1 MVPRRSRHDQL
12 RAGPV
17 GHAVAACVG
26 LRGDSERRHL
36 VPAIRRSEPARC
48 GWGAPHRAGRGPPRD
63 FRRDGRHHGHHA
75 HDDRRQRDRERGG
88 AQGLQRCREDGHGA
102 DPERRRTVRRRRVHL
117 VVRRLCP
124 GDRPADG
131 DCRRPREAPI
141 QAARDGTGHEY
152 VQSDRHGCAPLRPH
166 PAGSALTL
174 GTIRP
179 NVFTLEQLLRAT
191 GGRVIHGAPNEDE
204 RFVGGAFDSRIAEP
218 GSAFFALRDQRDGH
232 DFVADAFAHGARG
245 AVVERPVPDLPSGAL
260 VVQVADTQNALRRLA
275 DALRDTHPIPAVG
288 ITGNVG
294 KTTTKEA
301 TAAALGA
308 RYRVLRTASSF
319 NNEIGVPLTFLGIE
333 PSHEVAVIE
342 MGFYVPGEIAD
353 LCRLVRPRIGII
365 TRIPDVPV
373 HYSRT
378 PSVDAIAAGKAEL
391 IEALPADGVALLNA
405 DDARVRALASRTK
418 ARVVL
423 FGESGDADLR
433 ASDVSARG
441 VEGLRFVAHDGARSV
456 EVQLPLPGR
465 HLVSSALAALGAA
478 SSLGVPL
485 AEAAIALSVM
495 DAPAHR
501 MNVRRAAN
509 LVVIDDSYNASPA
522 AVMAALAVLGSVST
536 RRVAVI
542 GDMLE
547 LGTLSADAHEA
558 VGREAAKQTDVLV
571 GVGELASTIVTS
583 ARSAGLRDTHEVADR
598 AEALVLL
605 RRILRRGDT
614 VLVKGSHSL
623 ALDQL
628 ADALVQPAAR
638 T

>member
-1 MVPRRSRHDQL
+1 
-12 RAGPV
+12 
-17 GHAVAACVG
+17 
-26 LRGDSERRHL
+26 
-36 VPAIRRSEPARC
+36 
-48 GWGAPHRAGRGPPRD
+48 
-63 FRRDGRHHGHHA
+63 
-75 HDDRRQRDRERGG
+75 
-88 AQGLQRCREDGHGA
+88 
-102 DPERRRTVRRRRVHL
+102 
-117 VVRRLCP
+117 
-124 GDRPADG
+124 
-131 DCRRPREAPI
+131 
-141 QAARDGTGHEY
+141 
-152 VQSDRHGCAPLRPH
+152 
-166 PAGSALTL
+166 
-174 GTIRP
+174 
-179 NVFTLEQLLRAT
+179 VFTLEELLRAT
-191 GGRVIHGAPNEDE
+191 GGRVIHGAPNGDE
-204 RFVGGAFDSRIAEP
+204 RFLGGAFDSRIAEP
-218 GSAFFALRDQRDGH
+218 GSVFFALRDQRDGH
-232 DFVADAFAHGARG
+232 DFVADAFAHGARA
-245 AVVERPVPDLPSGAL
+245 AVVERPVPEMPPGAL

-275 DALRDTHPIPAVG
+275 EALRDAYPIPAVG

-308 RYRVLRTASSF
+308 RYRVLRTVSSF

-418 ARVVL
+418 GRVVL
-423 FGESGDADLR
+423 YGEAADADLR
-433 ASDVSARG
+433 ATDVIARG
-441 VEGLRFVAHDGARSV
+441 IEGLRFVAHDGARSV
-456 EVQLPLPGR
+456 DVRLPLPGR
-465 HLVSSALAALGAA
+465 HLVSAALAALGAA
-478 SSLGVPL
+478 SALGVPL
-485 AEAAIALSVM
+485 AEAATALSVM
-495 DAPAHR
+495 DLPAHR
-501 MNVRRAAN
+501 MNVRRTAE

-522 AVMAALAVLGSVST
+522 AVMAALDVLGSVPG

-558 VGREAAKQTDVLV
+558 VGREAAKRADVLV
-571 GVGELASTIVTS
+571 GIGELARTVVTA
-583 ARSAGLRDTHEVADR
+583 ARTAGLRDTHDVADR
-598 AEALVLL
+598 AEALMLL

-623 ALDQL
+623 ALDEL

>member
-1 MVPRRSRHDQL
+1 
-12 RAGPV
+12 
-17 GHAVAACVG
+17 
-26 LRGDSERRHL
+26 
-36 VPAIRRSEPARC
+36 
-48 GWGAPHRAGRGPPRD
+48 
-63 FRRDGRHHGHHA
+63 
-75 HDDRRQRDRERGG
+75 
-88 AQGLQRCREDGHGA
+88 
-102 DPERRRTVRRRRVHL
+102 
-117 VVRRLCP
+117 
-124 GDRPADG
+124 
-131 DCRRPREAPI
+131 
-141 QAARDGTGHEY
+141 
-152 VQSDRHGCAPLRPH
+152 
-166 PAGSALTL
+166 
-174 GTIRP
+174 
-179 NVFTLEQLLRAT
+179 VFTLDQLLRAT
-191 GGRVIHGAPNEDE
+191 GGRVIHGAPNGDE

-218 GSAFFALRDQRDGH
+218 GSVFFALRDRRDGH
-232 DFVADAFAHGARG
+232 DFVAGAFAHGVRG
-245 AVVERPVPDLPSGAL
+245 AVVERPVPDLPDGAL

-275 DALRDTHPIPAVG
+275 ELLRDAHPIPAVG

-308 RYRVLRTASSF
+308 RYRVLRTVSSF
-319 NNEIGVPLTFLGIE
+319 NNEIGVPLTFLAIE

-365 TRIPDVPV
+365 TRIPDIPV

-378 PSVDAIAAGKAEL
+378 PSVEAIAAGKAEL

-405 DDARVRALASRTK
+405 DDARVRALASRTA

-423 FGESGDADLR
+423 FGEAIDADLR
-433 ASDVSARG
+433 ATDVSARG
-441 VEGLRFVAHDGARSV
+441 IEGLRFVAHEGPRSV
-456 EVQLPLPGR
+456 EVRLPLPGR

-478 SSLGVPL
+478 SALGVPL
-485 AEAAIALSVM
+485 AEAAVALSVM

-501 MNVRRAAN
+501 MEVRRTAE

-522 AVMAALAVLGSVST
+522 AVMAALAVLGSVPA

-558 VGREAAKQTDVLV
+558 VGREAAKQADVLI
-571 GVGELASTIVTS
+571 GVGDLARTMVTS
-583 ARSAGLRDTHEVADR
+583 ARAAGLPDTYQVADR
-598 AEALVLL
+598 AEALMLL

-623 ALDQL
+623 ALDEL
-628 ADALVQPAAR
+628 ADALVQPAAKA
-638 T
+638 